1 LGPPPLSVQMTPV
14 PAQIMHLKASRLW
27 VRRGYRQEARRGTQ
41 ATQHRFASQDGTI
54 FETHNRDDCLVGPFS
69 TEVT

>member
-1 LGPPPLSVQMTPV
+1 M
-14 PAQIMHLKASRLW
+14 W

-54 FETHNRDDCLVGPFS
+54 FETHNRDDRLMGPFS